1 MLLNFFAHIKG
12 KPHPAQSRTASP
24 VPHGSC
30 KATKRLPTGTAK
42 QGRKRPNAHKR
53 ARRRVTESSPE
64 ERVGTKQNVKEA
76 CYLPTE
82 IQDFGDFPLQGRP
95 SAAPRGRW
103 RGCSK
108 PPLHPYASS
117 DGNGNWQPSRSP
129 RSEALS
135 LQQYLGRSSAPC
147 RSLHS
152 FTPHLS
158 KLRLFLA
165 FTTVKEWGEAGRK
178 RTESFNT

>member
-1 MLLNFFAHIKG
+1 MLLNFFTHIKG

-24 VPHGSC
+24 VPHRSC
-30 KATKRLPTGTAK
+30 KATKPLPTGTAK
-42 QGRKRPNAHKR
+42 QGRKGPNMHKW

-64 ERVGTKQNVKEA
+64 EPVGTKQNTKEA
-76 CYLPTE
+76 CYIPTE
-82 IQDFGDFPLQGRP
+82 IQDFWDFPLQDRP
-95 SAAPRGRW
+95 SAALQARW

-117 DGNGNWQPSRSP
+117 DRNGNWQPSRSLC
-129 RSEALS
+129 SEPVS

-158 KLRLFLA
+158 KLRLSSHLQL
-165 FTTVKEWGEAGRK
+165 
-178 RTESFNT
+178 